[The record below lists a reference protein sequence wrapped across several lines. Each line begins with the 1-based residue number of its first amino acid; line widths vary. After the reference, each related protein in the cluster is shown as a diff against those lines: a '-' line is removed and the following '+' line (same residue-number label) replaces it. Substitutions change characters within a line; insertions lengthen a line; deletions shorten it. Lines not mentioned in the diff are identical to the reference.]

1 MRAARARKSLT
12 PPPSLS
18 RSLKRRQTWAP
29 AFWDV
34 GGASTSQACTAA
46 RQGEATQG
54 PPGGRRLVSS
64 SVYLGFPVS
73 PSGQR
78 PRGQGLVLSWRVP
91 LLCPHPP
98 PAHYRVSSR
107 VSALHDAAAVY
118 QSARLMW
125 REQTA
130 PPSPPQKENLGG
142 LHTTTKAN
150 FLLTITCLSSCKE
163 GHLRSPPLHSRA
175 KVQPLCRA
183 EHLVTEGKADRD
195 TPYDIP

>member
-1 MRAARARKSLT
+1 MGPRLLGRGRSFDEPGLHRRSAGRSHAGAAGWATARVVERVSRLPGLPVRAASTWTRARSL
-12 PPPSLS
+12 L
-18 RSLKRRQTWAP
+18 
-29 AFWDV
+29 
-34 GGASTSQACTAA
+34 ACSALISA
-46 RQGEATQG
+46 
-54 PPGGRRLVSS
+54 
-64 SVYLGFPVS
+64 
-73 PSGQR
+73 
-78 PRGQGLVLSWRVP
+78 
-91 LLCPHPP
+91 PP
-98 PAHYRVSSR
+98 PAHYCVSSR

-130 PPSPPQKENLGG
+130 PPSPPPKKENLGG